1 MQLGNL
7 IIFLLLSGAV
17 PQICINVM
25 LKNILMYLNLFSP
38 FLSLLSLP
46 LSIYSPPSLPLLF
59 LSQGFFTALR
69 LVSACQ
75 CGREPSLKSIQA
87 IDPPPKFVGVEQSAW
102 AIDVS
107 LISLSL
113 SLSLSLSPSAS
124 YFVYPFT
131 SLSFLFQYLISKG
144 SNACHVQYMSV
155 FPSRL
160 LGIVGPTSY
169 YSCPTSS

>member
-1 MQLGNL
+1 MYLS
-7 IIFLLLSGAV
+7 LLSL
-17 PQICINVM
+17 PP
-25 LKNILMYLNLFSP
+25 S
-38 FLSLLSLP
+38 LSLYLPPPSLSLP
-46 LSIYSPPSLPLLF
+46 LSIYPPPSLPLLS

-113 SLSLSLSPSAS
+113 SLSPHLPLIL
-124 YFVYPFT
+124 VTPFI

-155 FPSRL
+155 FPSWL
-160 LGIVGPTSY
+160 LGIVGLTSY
-169 YSCPTSS
+169 YSCPTSSDHCNRVS